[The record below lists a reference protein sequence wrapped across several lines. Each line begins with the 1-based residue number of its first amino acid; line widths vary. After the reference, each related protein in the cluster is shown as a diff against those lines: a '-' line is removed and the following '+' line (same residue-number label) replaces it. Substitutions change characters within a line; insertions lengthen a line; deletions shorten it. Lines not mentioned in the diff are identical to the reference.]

1 MKKTLLCL
9 LVLVLTLGMLCTT
22 VMAEET
28 EGAAACRVELTHVS
42 LDPSNDALGYKA
54 QITADEAVMSQVTG
68 FGFELWIDGGKV
80 VTRVRTENIEQTLS
94 LRLKNILAA
103 GGGETVI
110 YGRAFVTIGGQTIYS
125 DTYNTTM
132 KATMET
138 VNGQIGNYSKDQILA
153 VQKLLKKYADAV
165 ASWDVAQILNWQE
178 KVSFVSGTYQIIAMA
193 GDKYY
198 ALGSNASSG
207 VAEAIDATGAEG
219 QIVTDNAPEWNITVL
234 DQYGTVSLTTAE
246 GNHLWRDEGKANLYI
261 NDNDEQKDN
270 WKLAVDAEGYYTLS
284 NTDTTDSRYLAYMGT
299 GFKAYAAAS
308 DSRFIQL
315 MLIPTMPKVEIVS
328 GEYAVV
334 AVAGDKYYALGSTAE
349 DGVVKAAEV
358 TVENGE
364 VTNFDTNKWNI
375 NVLDDYGTVT
385 LTDAEGKYLMRADSS
400 SNLDIGSGET
410 KWQLAADGNGCYTL
424 ANINT
429 DVRFLSYNGE
439 GFKAYTA
446 ASEERFIDIMLLPVK
461 EKPVLTSGTYM
472 MVGITKDGQKAM
484 GTTVT
489 SGVVN
494 AHNLVTQNGNLYP
507 CWTVV
512 IDEDG
517 LATFKNNAG
526 QYLVSNAESSNLSLG
541 DTATKWTV
549 GVSDDGYFTFRNT
562 NADMRY
568 LAYNGTGF
576 KVYTNS
582 NVQENNYDI
591 KFMMVASSGLQ
602 TGRYAVVAK
611 AGDEYYAVNNSASGG
626 VIGAQKVTLDNLSG
640 VNTWNVTVNA
650 DGKVI
655 FANEEGLYLNGTS
668 GSANMYIK
676 STATEWTVA
685 VDAEGFYT
693 LHMGRYLA
701 YMGTGFKAYKEATA
715 ERFIQFM
722 LIPVNHVPSG
732 KYNIVAQGSDG
743 KYYAMTNTVNGGVAA
758 AQEVTV
764 ENGQLT
770 TEGVDYWNVNMV
782 YGNSMAVVTTADGQK
797 LMRAD
802 GGANLVL
809 GNTSHKW
816 YVTLD
821 AETGLYTLV
830 NTNSDSRYLAYMG
843 TGFKAYTAATDVRI
857 INLLLIPVTE

>member
-1 MKKTLLCL
+1 MKKTILCL

-28 EGAAACRVELTHVS
+28 EGAAACQVKLTHVS
-42 LDPSNDALGYKA
+42 LDPTNDALGYKA

-80 VTRVRTENIEQTLS
+80 VTRVRTENIEKTLS

-110 YGRAFVTIGGQTIYS
+110 YGRAFVTIGEETIYS

-138 VNGQIGNYSKDQILA
+138 VNGQIGNYSKAQILA
-153 VQKLLKKYADAV
+153 AQKLLKKYADAV
-165 ASWDVAQILNWQE
+165 ASWDVAQIQNWQE

-198 ALGSNASSG
+198 ALGSAASGG
-207 VAEAIDATGAEG
+207 VAEAIDTTGAEG

-246 GNHLWRDEGKANLYI
+246 GNHLWRDEGKANIYI
-261 NDNDEQKDN
+261 NDNDEQKES

-284 NTDTTDSRYLAYMGT
+284 NVDAADSRFLAYNGS
-299 GFKAYAAAS
+299 GFKAYGAAS
-308 DSRFIQL
+308 NTRFIQL

-328 GEYAVV
+328 GDYAVV
-334 AVAGDKYYALGSTAE
+334 AVAGDKYYALGAAAE
-349 DGVVKAAEV
+349 DGVVDAAEV

-385 LTDAEGKYLMRADSS
+385 LTDAEGKYLMRAEGKA
-400 SNLDIGSGET
+400 NLHIGSGET
-410 KWQLAADGNGCYTL
+410 KWQLAVTDTGYTL
-424 ANINT
+424 SNINT

-439 GFKAYTA
+439 GFKAYKEAT
-446 ASEERFIDIMLLPVK
+446 EERFIDIMLLPVK

-472 MVGITKDGQKAM
+472 VVGITKDGQKAM

-494 AHNLVTQNGNLYP
+494 AHNLVAQNGTLYP

-526 QYLVSNAESSNLSLG
+526 QYLVSNSGESNLSVG
-541 DTATKWTV
+541 DTETKWTV
-549 GVSDDGYFTFRNT
+549 GVSEDGYFTFRNT
-562 NADMRY
+562 HADMRY

-576 KVYTNS
+576 KVYSNS
-582 NVQENNYDI
+582 SVKENEYDI

-611 AGDEYYAVNNSASGG
+611 AGDKYYAVNNSASGG
-626 VIGAQKVTLDNLSG
+626 VVAAAEVTLDNLSG

-655 FANEEGLYLNGTS
+655 FANEEGIYLNGTS
-668 GSANMYIK
+668 GSSNMYIK

-685 VDAEGFYT
+685 VDAEGYYT

-701 YMGTGFKAYKEATA
+701 YTGSGFKAYAA
-715 ERFIQFM
+715 ASDSRFIQFM
-722 LIPVNHVPSG
+722 LIPVNHAPSG

-758 AQEVTV
+758 AQEVTA

-802 GGANLVL
+802 GSPNLVL

-830 NTNSDSRYLAYMG
+830 NTNSDSRYLSYNG
-843 TGFKAYTAATDVRI
+843 TGFKAYAAATDVRI
-857 INLLLIPVTE
+857 IKLLLIPVTE